1 MRLISNNFWL
11 IAVVAAF
18 LFAAFY
24 AYELYQ
30 KARYGELTGNG
41 QNASVTAIASR
52 DEDFLKSN
60 KSKPGVTTRD
70 SGLQYKVINELSS
83 GARPNANDV
92 VTVHYVGKFID
103 GEIFDQSAPTN
114 PATFGLD
121 QVIPGWTE
129 GVQLMRVGEKFEF
142 YIPSDLAYGPLGNP
156 RIPGGSTLIF
166 EVELL
171 KIK

>member
-18 LFAAFY
+18 LFAGFY

-41 QNASVTAIASR
+41 QEASVSAVASR
-52 DEDFLKSN
+52 DEDFLKNN
-60 KSKPGVTTRD
+60 KNKPGVITTA
-70 SGLQYKVINELSS
+70 SGLQYKVLKELSS
-83 GARPNANDV
+83 GVRPKATDV
-92 VTVHYVGKFID
+92 VTVKYVGKFID
-103 GEIFDQSAPTN
+103 GEVFDESPVNN

-129 GVQLMRVGEKFEF
+129 GVQMMRVGEKFEF

-171 KIK
+171 AIK